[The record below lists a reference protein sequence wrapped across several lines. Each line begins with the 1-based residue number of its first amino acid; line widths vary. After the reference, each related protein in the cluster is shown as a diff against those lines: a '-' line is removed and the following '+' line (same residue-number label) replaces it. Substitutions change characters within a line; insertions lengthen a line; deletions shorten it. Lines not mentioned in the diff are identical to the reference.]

1 MTFTKTEKVLNYD
14 IIKLIDDK
22 SFFTMSNIMLRL
34 YLELEKY
41 EENKIP

>member
-14 IIKLIDDK
+14 IIKLIVDK

-41 EENKIP
+41 EENKIS